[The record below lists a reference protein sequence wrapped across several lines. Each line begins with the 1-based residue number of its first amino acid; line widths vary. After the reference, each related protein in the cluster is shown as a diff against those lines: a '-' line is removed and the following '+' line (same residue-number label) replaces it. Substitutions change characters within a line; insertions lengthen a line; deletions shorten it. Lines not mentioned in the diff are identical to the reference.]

1 MSGLGHVLATGAEH
15 LILAYFLLINS
26 FYFLFN
32 MLSLAGI
39 LRYRRLVAFV
49 RFGEIFRMPI
59 VRPVSVIVPACNEEA
74 GIIESVRSLLA
85 LRYPVF
91 EVVVVNDGS
100 TDATLAR
107 LVEAFGLQPSR
118 TVFRRVLATKPPRGI
133 YRSALHPRLTVVDKA
148 NGGKADALNAG
159 LNVSRYPLFCAVD
172 SDSVLER
179 DALLKVVRP
188 FLEDPE
194 RTIGAGGVIRL
205 SNGCAVRD
213 GQVARVG
220 IPRNWIA
227 RFQVLE
233 YLRAFLGGRLGMS
246 LLRST
251 LIVSGAFGIFRK
263 DIALACGFPDYESFS
278 RAFRRRFGQPPKTVR
293 LYRHPPGGGQ
303 SRLIPSR
310 RGHEIPLDV
319 LEPVSLTREAHHLTG
334 LAFFADTG
342 TPSFHALWARFMA
355 VQNRVTGRT
364 GDGDYRQFTSWGEDP
379 RLDGLAVLC
388 ALETEPTVSQ
398 EPLFTNRPVPAA
410 RYLRFVHVGDIA
422 TIARTYQAIYG
433 LWFAEHDIRPL
444 PGWEFQCYRN
454 KGAIT
459 DIYIPLEL
467 L

>member
-1 MSGLGHVLATGAEH
+1 MTGYDCICQAVALFEDALASPDGPIRSVAE
-15 LILAYFLLINS
+15 
-26 FYFLFN
+26 
-32 MLSLAGI
+32 LAGRTGYSVHHFSRIFQSVTGISPKDYMLGRI
-39 LRYRRLVAFV
+39 LTEAARELAETDRPLV
-49 RFGEIFRMPI
+49 
-59 VRPVSVIVPACNEEA
+59 
-74 GIIESVRSLLA
+74 
-85 LRYPVF
+85 
-91 EVVVVNDGS
+91 
-100 TDATLAR
+100 
-107 LVEAFGLQPSR
+107 
-118 TVFRRVLATKPPRGI
+118 
-133 YRSALHPRLTVVDKA
+133 
-148 NGGKADALNAG
+148 
-159 LNVSRYPLFCAVD
+159 
-172 SDSVLER
+172 
-179 DALLKVVRP
+179 
-188 FLEDPE
+188 
-194 RTIGAGGVIRL
+194 
-205 SNGCAVRD
+205 
-213 GQVARVG
+213 
-220 IPRNWIA
+220 
-227 RFQVLE
+227 
-233 YLRAFLGGRLGMS
+233 
-246 LLRST
+246 
-251 LIVSGAFGIFRK
+251 

-334 LAFFADTG
+334 PAFFADTG

-398 EPLFTNRPVPAA
+398 EPLFTNRPVSAA